1 MPITLS
7 QPCIQTLVWCR
18 AGDKRYTIAD
28 VPGLIEGASEGKG
41 LGLEFLR
48 HVERCSA
55 LCHVIDCATL
65 ENGRDPVSDL
75 KVILEELEKY
85 EVPQGQTPLIERPQ
99 VVVLNKIDI
108 PDAKELADFV
118 QKDFEDLGYPVY
130 QVSTATHAG
139 LKELGFALGML
150 AQEGR
155 SQVTEETSRR
165 FSLLQ
170 TQPETSTFSVTREQ
184 IGDEEIFRL
193 VGQKPERWVAQ
204 TEFGNAE
211 AVGYLAE
218 RLHKLGVEDQLTKL
232 GARSGST
239 VIVGSGDGVVFDW
252 DPMISSLAEMADAR
266 EVAERIDPNDRR
278 TNKQRRAEYYEM
290 MDERAKGRAEREAV
304 RESSIFTEEE

>member
-1 MPITLS
+1 
-7 QPCIQTLVWCR
+7 V
-18 AGDKRYTIAD
+18 
-28 VPGLIEGASEGKG
+28 
-41 LGLEFLR
+41 
-48 HVERCSA
+48 
-55 LCHVIDCATL
+55 
-65 ENGRDPVSDL
+65 
-75 KVILEELEKY
+75 
-85 EVPQGQTPLIERPQ
+85 
-99 VVVLNKIDI
+99 
-108 PDAKELADFV
+108 
-118 QKDFEDLGYPVY
+118 
-130 QVSTATHAG
+130 
-139 LKELGFALGML
+139 
-150 AQEGR
+150 
-155 SQVTEETSRR
+155 
-165 FSLLQ
+165 
-170 TQPETSTFSVTREQ
+170 
-184 IGDEEIFRL
+184 

-290 MDERAKGRAEREAV
+290 MDERARGRAEREAV